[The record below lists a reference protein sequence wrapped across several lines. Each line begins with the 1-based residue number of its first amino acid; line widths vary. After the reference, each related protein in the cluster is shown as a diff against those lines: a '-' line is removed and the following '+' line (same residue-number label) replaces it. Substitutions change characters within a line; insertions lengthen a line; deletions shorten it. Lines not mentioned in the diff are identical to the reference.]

1 MSTITLTPDT
11 IEVSF
16 TTAEK
21 VAGLV
26 RDQSIPRSLV
36 TDVTV
41 VDDGLSATKGMRAP
55 GLGLPGHRKLGTWR
69 RSTGKELVDVRR
81 GDPAVRITLHGH
93 AYQAAVLGTAEAH
106 ELARALSGPER

>member
-16 TTAEK
+16 TAAEK
-21 VAGLV
+21 LVGLV
-26 RDQSIPRSLV
+26 RDQSIPRSSV

-55 GLGLPGHRKLGTWR
+55 GLGLPGVRKIGTWR
-69 RSTGKELVDVRR
+69 RTSGKELVTVRR
-81 GDPAVRITLHGH
+81 GEPAVRITLHGH
-93 AYQAAVLGTAEAH
+93 PYQAAVLGTAEAH
-106 ELARALSGPER
+106 ALARALSGAER